1 MGNPSQDVGAQN
13 VVKTP
18 PAPGKDR
25 WRSEKT
31 SCKSMKQD
39 ENKQNHKK
47 RPHAGRGQEAKWK
60 IPEETSGGLEKGLAK
75 Q

>member
-1 MGNPSQDVGAQN
+1 
-13 VVKTP
+13 
-18 PAPGKDR
+18 
-25 WRSEKT
+25 
-31 SCKSMKQD
+31 MKQD